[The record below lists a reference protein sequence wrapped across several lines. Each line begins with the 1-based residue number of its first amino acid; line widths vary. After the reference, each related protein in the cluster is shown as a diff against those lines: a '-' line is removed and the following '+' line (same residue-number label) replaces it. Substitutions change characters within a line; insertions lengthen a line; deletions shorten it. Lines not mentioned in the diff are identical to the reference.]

1 MSTVQYIMPSAP
13 RFLSQFTRSQRPS
26 EPLDDQPRT
35 SISPASSIRITV
47 SATASDVS
55 AHRDHHG
62 DSAGSHPGI
71 LATTAP
77 ILSPSTGASGDDV
90 TKQSTSFRDRIFGR
104 LKKSPS
110 PDPNRLNQST
120 NVDLDHPMLTTPAQ
134 TSTNDPWP
142 SLSPL
147 PTEATTDSSRVIPS
161 AEGEASDA
169 RSSVPAAPS
178 GPAAPRRSDGDP
190 KKMIIGS
197 TKALLRTAATA
208 LRLLPI
214 PNLDQ
219 IPNALL
225 TGIQIYEVRES

>member
-1 MSTVQYIMPSAP
+1 MSTVQYII
-13 RFLSQFTRSQRPS
+13 FLSQFTRSQRPS

-120 NVDLDHPMLTTPAQ
+120 M
-134 TSTNDPWP
+134 SI
-142 SLSPL
+142 S
-147 PTEATTDSSRVIPS
+147 
-161 AEGEASDA
+161 
-169 RSSVPAAPS
+169 
-178 GPAAPRRSDGDP
+178 
-190 KKMIIGS
+190 II
-197 TKALLRTAATA
+197 LC
-208 LRLLPI
+208 
-214 PNLDQ
+214 
-219 IPNALL
+219 
-225 TGIQIYEVRES
+225 